1 MEQLHIIAEE
11 IPEHVFDTGCRVLY
25 RSVKAALEDPAL
37 RAECEK
43 WKKERERERD
53 RSADA

>member
-1 MEQLHIIAEE
+1 MELHINTEE

-37 RAECEK
+37 RAEWEE
-43 WKKERERERD
+43 WKKRKEEGT
-53 RSADA
+53 A

>member
-1 MEQLHIIAEE
+1 MEEIHINTAD

-25 RSVKAALEDPAL
+25 HSVKAALEDPAI
-37 RAECEK
+37 RAEWEE
-43 WKKERERERD
+43 WKKNREREHD